1 MADQPE
7 RTPRGDRPTGRTP
20 RIRGA
25 GAELEPREAPRPEP
39 EIERKEL
46 ITSARTGDRYVRIT
60 REKGGIRRLGAGH
73 LEATREVLRP
83 HSGLGRAF
91 SQLKEIVLG
100 PALASAELAHER
112 LSKVKALAVF
122 SSDALSSSAYATEEI
137 LRVLVLAGAAA
148 LSLTLPIAFAIGV
161 LLVIVATSYRQT
173 IKAYPQGGG
182 SYIVT
187 KDNLG
192 TWPALV
198 AAAALL
204 IDYVLTVSV
213 SVSAGVAAITSAVPL
228 LHEHAVGLAVG
239 FIVLITLVNLRGVS
253 ESGTIFA
260 APTYLFILM
269 AFAMLALGTVRF
281 IEGGPVNVDAA
292 SATLPVLEPLSIVLV
307 LRAFASGNAA
317 LTGVEAISDG
327 VPAFKPPEWKN
338 ARTTLTWM
346 GVILGALFLGISF
359 LSVQFGVLPNETETV
374 VSQLGRIA
382 FGGDTPP
389 YYVYQAATMLIL
401 VLAANT
407 AFSDFP
413 RLGYFLARDHFIP
426 HQFQFRGDRLA
437 FSTGIL
443 ALGLLSAAVLTA
455 FHAETHALIPLY
467 AVGVFVSFTL
477 SQSGMVLRWW
487 RKREP
492 GWRAGL
498 PINALGAATTGLVA
512 VIIAATKFEHG
523 AWMVI
528 VLIPT
533 LVLLMRGVNA
543 HYTTVADELALPR
556 PDEPLPELP
565 EPTVLVPVPGLNRA
579 VEHTLAVARAL
590 SPNVIALHV
599 TDDSEAGSKVRE
611 QWDAWGTDIP
621 LVILESPY
629 RSLMA
634 PLLAYVD
641 RLQRNAPRTPIVVVL
656 SEFVP
661 RHFWEYFLHNQ
672 SALRLKASL
681 FFRPNTVV
689 MDVPYHLEH

>member
-1 MADQPE
+1 MADE
-7 RTPRGDRPTGRTP
+7 VDRGSGSDHPNGRRP
-20 RIRGA
+20 RIRGE
-25 GAELEPREAPRPEP
+25 ELEARDVPRSAP
-39 EIERKEL
+39 EIERKEF
-46 ITSARTGDRYVRIT
+46 ITSPRTGDRYVRIT

-83 HSGLGRAF
+83 RTGLGRLTSGLKAF
-91 SQLKEIVLG
+91 VLG
-100 PALASAELAHER
+100 RPLATAELAHER

-137 LRVLVLAGAAA
+137 LRVLILAGAAA

-213 SVSAGVAAITSAVPL
+213 SVSAGVAAITSAAPF
-228 LHEHAVGLAVG
+228 LHEYAVELAVG

-253 ESGTIFA
+253 ESGSIFA

-269 AFAMLALGTVRF
+269 AFAMLALGTVRL
-281 IEGGPVNVDAA
+281 IQGGPVDAGT
-292 SATLPVLEPLSIVLV
+292 SAAALPVLEPLSIVLV
-307 LRAFASGNAA
+307 MRAFASGNAA

-327 VPAFKPPEWKN
+327 VPAFKPPEWRN

-346 GVILGALFLGISF
+346 GVILGTLFLGISF
-359 LSVQFGVLPNETETV
+359 LSVQFAILPSDTETV

-389 YYVYQAATMLIL
+389 YYTYQAATTLIL

-443 ALGLLSAAVLTA
+443 ALGLLSGVVLAA
-455 FHAETHALIPLY
+455 FRAETHALIPLY

-477 SQSGMVLRWW
+477 SQSGMVVRWW
-487 RKREP
+487 RHREP
-492 GWRAGL
+492 GWKSGL

-512 VIIAATKFEHG
+512 IVIAATKFEHG

-533 LVLLMRGVNA
+533 LVLIMRGINA
-543 HYTTVADELALPR
+543 HYQTVTTQLALPH
-556 PDEPLPELP
+556 PDEPLPALP
-565 EPTVLVPVPGLNRA
+565 APIVLVPVPALNRA
-579 VEHTLAVARAL
+579 VEHTLAVSRAL

-599 TDDSEAGSKVRE
+599 TDDSEAGAKVRE
-611 QWDAWGTDIP
+611 QWDQWGTDIP

-641 RLQRNAPRTPIVVVL
+641 TLQRNDPNTPIVVVL

-689 MDVPYHLEH
+689 MDVPFHLER

>member
-1 MADQPE
+1 MPD
-7 RTPRGDRPTGRTP
+7 
-20 RIRGA
+20 GA
-25 GAELEPREAPRPEP
+25 AHRVPRPRRGTPDDGLPLRTEP
-39 EIERKEL
+39 QLERKEFV
-46 ITSARTGDRYVRIT
+46 TGRQSGNTYVRVHRDT
-60 REKGGIRRLGAGH
+60 SGLRRLGARH
-73 LEATREVLRP
+73 LEATVETLRP
-83 HSGLGRAF
+83 RTGLGRVL
-91 SQLKEIVLG
+91 SNLKAMLVG
-100 PALASAELAHER
+100 QPLATGQLAHER

-148 LSLTLPIAFAIGV
+148 LMLTFPIALAIG
-161 LLVIVATSYRQT
+161 LLLAIVATSYRQT

-192 TWPALV
+192 AWPALV
-198 AAAALL
+198 AGSSLL
-204 IDYVLTVSV
+204 IDYVLTVAV
-213 SVSAGVAAITSAVPL
+213 SISAGVAAITSAIPR
-228 LHEHAVGLAVG
+228 LHDSNVELAVG
-239 FIVLITLVNLRGVS
+239 FIVLITVLNLRGVR

-260 APTYLFILM
+260 IPTYVFILM
-269 AFAMLALGTVRF
+269 AFAMLALGAVRLF
-281 IEGGPVNVDAA
+281 TDGPVDVAVAA
-292 SATLPVLEPLSIVLV
+292 RDVQIIEPLSIFLV

-327 VPAFKPPEWKN
+327 VPAFKPPEWRN
-338 ARTTLTWM
+338 ARITLAWM
-346 GVILGALFLGISF
+346 AIILGTLFLGISF
-359 LSVQFGVLPNETETV
+359 LAVQFGVLPSDAETV

-443 ALGLLSAAVLTA
+443 ALGILAGIVVAA

-477 SQSGMVLRWW
+477 SQSSMVTRWW
-487 RKREP
+487 RRREP
-492 GWRAGL
+492 GWRMGL
-498 PINALGAATTGLVA
+498 PINALGAATTGVVA
-512 VIIAATKFEHG
+512 VVIAATKFEHG
-523 AWMVI
+523 ARLVNQ
-528 VLIPT
+528 LIPIIVVT
-533 LVLLMRGVNA
+533 MRSINA
-543 HYTTVADELALPR
+543 HYSSVAEQLAR
-556 PDEPLPELP
+556 PIPGEPLPVLP
-565 EPTVLVPVPGLNRA
+565 QPIVLVPVPGLNRA

-590 SPNVIALHV
+590 SPNVTAIHV
-599 TDDSEAGSKVRE
+599 SDDAEAGERLRQE
-611 QWDAWGTDIP
+611 WDRWTSEIP
-621 LVILESPY
+621 LVVLESPY
-629 RSLMA
+629 RSLLG
-634 PLLAYVD
+634 PLLIYIDAL
-641 RLQRNAPRTPIVVVL
+641 RQRDAQTPIVVVL

-661 RHFWEYFLHNQ
+661 RRFWEYFLHNQ

-689 MDVPYHLEH
+689 MDVPYHLAR

>member
-1 MADQPE
+1 MANDAE
-7 RTPRGDRPTGRTP
+7 RSTGSDHTNGRIP
-20 RIRGA
+20 RIRG
-25 GAELEPREAPRPEP
+25 EEREPRETARSLPD
-39 EIERKEL
+39 IERKEFV
-46 ITSARTGDRYVRIT
+46 TSSRTGDRYVRIT
-60 REKGGIRRLGAGH
+60 RDGGSGIRRLGSGH

-83 HSGLGRAF
+83 RSGLGRAL
-91 SQLKEIVLG
+91 SHVKEFVLG
-100 PALASAELAHER
+100 QPLATAQLAHER

-137 LRVLVLAGAAA
+137 LRVLILGGTMA
-148 LSLTLPIAFAIGV
+148 LTMTLPIAIAIAI
-161 LLVIVATSYRQT
+161 LLAIVATSYRQT

-192 TWPALV
+192 AWPALV

-204 IDYVLTVSV
+204 IDYVLTVAV
-213 SVSAGVAAITSAVPL
+213 STSAGVAAITSAIPV
-228 LHEHAVGLAVG
+228 LHPYAVELAVG
-239 FIVLITLVNLRGVS
+239 FISVITLLNLRGVR
-253 ESGTIFA
+253 ESGSIFA
-260 APTYLFILM
+260 APTYLFVFM
-269 AFAMLALGTVRF
+269 AFAMLILGSLRLF
-281 IEGGPVNVDAA
+281 AEGPTDIHSAA
-292 SATLPVLEPLSIVLV
+292 ATLPVIEPLSVVLV

-338 ARTTLTWM
+338 ARITLVWM
-346 GVILGALFLGISF
+346 AVILGLLFLGISY
-359 LSVQFGVLPNETETV
+359 LSVQFAVLPSEEETV

-443 ALGLLSAAVLTA
+443 VLGVLSGTILTI

-477 SQSGMVLRWW
+477 SQSSMVVRWW
-487 RKREP
+487 RRREP
-492 GWRAGL
+492 GWRSGM

-512 VIIAATKFEHG
+512 IIIAATKFEHG

-528 VLIPT
+528 LLIPS
-533 LVLLMRGVNA
+533 LVMVMRGINA
-543 HYTTVADELALPR
+543 HYRTVAEQLTLAR
-556 PDEPLPELP
+556 PDEPLPSLP
-565 EPTVLVPVPGLNRA
+565 RPTVLVPVPGLNRA

-590 SPNVIALHV
+590 SPNVIAIHV
-599 TDDSEAGSKVRE
+599 ADDANAGEQMRQ
-611 QWDAWGTDIP
+611 QWDEWASDIP

-634 PLLAYVD
+634 PLLAFID
-641 RLQRNAPRTPIVVVL
+641 TLQRNEPRTPIVVVL